1 MIITT
6 LYFFHRNAILANVVL
21 AIFLFAAPH
30 TLTIF
35 FAAEK
40 AMVSFT
46 VWLELA
52 EMCCFD
58 AHRILRKILLPTL
71 FTNIEIT
78 FLTAKK
84 VQLFHLLWSVCNF
97 KTTIASDT
105 PFRVLENSPSKILH
119 HVALRVFSYYSFDG
133 FHGFLRFHRFDLL
146 QNRHLFCYAL
156 KHCLL
161 HLHQPPILARSS
173 C

>member
-1 MIITT
+1 MIKST
-6 LYFFHRNAILANVVL
+6 LYFFLLNAIIANVVL
-21 AIFLFAAPH
+21 ATFIFAAPH

-40 AMVSFT
+40 AMVTFT
-46 VWLELA
+46 VWLKLA
-52 EMCCFD
+52 EMSCFD
-58 AHRILRKILLPTL
+58 ANRIISKILLPTL
-71 FTNIEIT
+71 FTTIEIT

-97 KTTIASDT
+97 FTYIATDT
-105 PFRVLENSPSKILH
+105 PFRVLEHSPSKILH
-119 HVALRVFSYYSFDG
+119 YVALKVFSYYSFYG
-133 FHGFLRFHRFDLL
+133 FYGLLRFHRLELL
-146 QNRHLFCYAL
+146 QNRHFFCYAL

-161 HLHQPPILARSS
+161 HLHQSPILARSS